1 MKKGYDIDAEN
12 FGSEVKKKLIDLKI
26 SQKFVAERM
35 GIKQGYLSDILK
47 NNRYA
52 PDKRRE
58 IVSILAEL
66 ERGCHVEK

>member
-1 MKKGYDIDAEN
+1 MKKDYDIDAEN
-12 FGSEVKKKLIDLKI
+12 FGIEVKKKLIDLKI

-58 IVSILAEL
+58 IVSILSEL
-66 ERGCHVEK
+66 ERGCPVEK